1 MAWRV
6 EVTDRVRRRLG
17 KVDPPVARGIVE
29 YLRQVEGLDDPRS
42 KGKALSGPLAGL
54 WRSRVGDWRIVV
66 DIDDGRLVV
75 VALDV
80 DHRSRIYR

>member
-29 YLRQVEGLDDPRS
+29 YLRQVE
-42 KGKALSGPLAGL
+42 ALSGPLAGL
-54 WRSRVGDWRIVV
+54 WRYRVGDWRIVV